1 MDIVDD
7 DNEDAN
13 IEEDEN
19 NPEIDVLEP
28 CVTVARIQIKNV
40 PQYPNARSYLEK
52 VIRSLEKRVANGI
65 GREHCWYH
73 IEALMK
79 DSQDEEWYQMDNRLI
94 DDSELDKLKGTTS
107 KNMLDVYM
115 DQINKGMEQSALDI
129 KKFMIK
135 KASVHEEPASM
146 EEKEQKE
153 TLASNEKESNKQRS
167 IEYQSYKLV
176 QKRVNSQY

>member
-1 MDIVDD
+1 
-7 DNEDAN
+7 
-13 IEEDEN
+13 
-19 NPEIDVLEP
+19 
-28 CVTVARIQIKNV
+28 
-40 PQYPNARSYLEK
+40 
-52 VIRSLEKRVANGI
+52 
-65 GREHCWYH
+65 
-73 IEALMK
+73 MK

-135 KASVHEEPASM
+135 KTSTHEEPASM